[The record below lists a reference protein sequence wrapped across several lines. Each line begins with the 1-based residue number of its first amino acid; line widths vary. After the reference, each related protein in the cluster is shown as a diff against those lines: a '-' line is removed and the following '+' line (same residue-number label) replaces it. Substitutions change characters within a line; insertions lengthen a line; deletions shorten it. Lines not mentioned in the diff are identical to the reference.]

1 MMVFGMLSDDYADG
15 KIPPIIV
22 SLDLGIS
29 RGGDKFY
36 YVSVSYFVQKMENAS
51 SDDI

>member
-1 MMVFGMLSDDYADG
+1 MLSDDYADG

-36 YVSVSYFVQKMENAS
+36 YVSVSYFVQRMS
-51 SDDI
+51 SVDSDDL